1 MSLLQGESSGNL
13 FPRPVYEEP
22 PQEQRSN
29 MLRYIKL
36 LFVEVLL
43 ASLQSE
49 YFKVSAEDGGQEH
62 LRLELDGPDRRCL
75 QLRRPLP
82 RRGDASSGMMLFYII
97 LNIKYYF
104 ISLYITM
111 RAQALIS
118 SLSCWLDSRN
128 EAWLLL
134 QPVKVELVHRQP
146 DIWLFHDVIR

>member
-1 MSLLQGESSGNL
+1 M

-62 LRLELDGPDRRCL
+62 LRLELDGPD
-75 QLRRPLP
+75 
-82 RRGDASSGMMLFYII
+82 
-97 LNIKYYF
+97 
-104 ISLYITM
+104 
-111 RAQALIS
+111 
-118 SLSCWLDSRN
+118 
-128 EAWLLL
+128 
-134 QPVKVELVHRQP
+134 
-146 DIWLFHDVIR
+146 